1 MCMRFIAAL
10 ALLLTVDP
18 SGARQPDAAEAA
30 DRAVEPPIVIDSES
44 SASDLRSGVTR
55 FSGNVTITRGP
66 MRVNADEGVV
76 RQVDGEMTEIE
87 LTGDPTTWA
96 DTLEDG
102 TVVTGR
108 ADRIHFDIVDNV
120 VTLTGEALL
129 QHEQGRYTG
138 DELVYDLDT
147 ESLAGRGTNGNRVRV
162 VIEPDAVDQGR
173 DALDEP
179 ADDGDGD
186 AARPADDPA
195 DDPAA
200 DAAAGPGVEGDT
212 DDDAD
217 DGDEPESSDDASG
230 SEDPPAG

>member
-18 SGARQPDAAEAA
+18 SGARQPDAADAA
-30 DRAVEPPIVIDSES
+30 DRAVEPPIVIDSEN

-87 LTGDPTTWA
+87 LTGEPTTWA
-96 DTLEDG
+96 DTLDDG

-108 ADRIHFDIVDNV
+108 AERIHFDIVDNV
-120 VTLTGEALL
+120 VTLTGDALL

-162 VIEPDAVDQGR
+162 VIEPDAIDQGR
-173 DALDEP
+173 DALDQP
-179 ADDGDGD
+179 ADDGEAADPATGSDSGTGAEGDVDDGAGDGD
-186 AARPADDPA
+186 DP
-195 DDPAA
+195 DP
-200 DAAAGPGVEGDT
+200 P
-212 DDDAD
+212 
-217 DGDEPESSDDASG
+217 DDASG